1 MTTFGYYIN
10 VDSDL
15 ATDEVL
21 MKDKLFASI
30 CSTQQLSEGK
40 EEEEEKEG
48 DEENLTENPV

>member
-40 EEEEEKEG
+40 EEEEEKEE